1 MDRRSFVK
9 IIVCIKQVPA
19 TQKIGVDP
27 QTGVLLRDGVETKMN
42 PFDLYALETALQIK
56 ETIGAT
62 IAVITMG
69 PPNAQAI
76 IDEAY
81 ALGADEGYLLTDR
94 KFAGAD
100 VLATS
105 FTLANGISQIKDYDL
120 IICGKQTT
128 DGDTAQVGPAIAEHL
143 SIPHVSW
150 VLNLEKYNKSE
161 ITVRQDLGSHL
172 ALATLP
178 YPCLI
183 TVEKD
188 IFTPRLPS
196 YLKKLAAA
204 KRQTTILTLNDLVI
218 KDENR
223 YGLAGSPTQVER
235 IFEPTKD
242 TSTKEYTGSSEELS
256 KILYQELIN
265 LKFLKGGEQ
274 R

>member
-1 MDRRSFVK
+1 MK

-27 QTGVLLRDGVETKMN
+27 ETGVLLRDGVETKMN
-42 PFDLYALETALQIK
+42 PFDLFALETALHIK
-56 ETIGAT
+56 ETIGAS
-62 IAVITMG
+62 ISVITMG
-69 PPNAQAI
+69 PPSAQAI

-105 FTLANGISQIKDYDL
+105 FTLANGISQIGDYNL

-143 SIPHVSW
+143 NIPHVSW
-150 VLNLEKYNKSE
+150 VLSLEKFNKSE
-161 ITVRQDLGSHL
+161 ITVKQDLGNHL
-172 ALATLP
+172 ALATFK
-178 YPCLI
+178 YPALI

-196 YLKKLAAA
+196 YLKKVQA
-204 KRQTTILTLNDLVI
+204 KDRKTKVLTLNDLTI
-218 KDENR
+218 KDEIR
-223 YGLAGSPTQVER
+223 YGLAGSPTQVEK
-235 IFEPTKD
+235 IFEPSKD
-242 TSTKEYTGSSEELS
+242 TETKSFKGDSRELS
-256 KILYQELIN
+256 KQLYQELIN
-265 LKFLKGGEQ
+265 LKFLKSEDEG
-274 R
+274 